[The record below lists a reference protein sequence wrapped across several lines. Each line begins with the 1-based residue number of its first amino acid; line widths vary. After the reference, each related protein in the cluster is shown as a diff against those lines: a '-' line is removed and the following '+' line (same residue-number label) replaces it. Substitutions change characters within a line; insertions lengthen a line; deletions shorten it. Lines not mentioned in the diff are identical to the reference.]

1 MRHSSVSLTDKQL
14 RWVGEYLVDLNG
26 AAAAVRAGYSAKC
39 ARSIAHENLT
49 KPDILAVLRERQSA
63 MAVELQI
70 TRQDV
75 IQGVLAGIEAARVQ
89 QSPAVMIRGYA
100 ELARLLGFY
109 APEVKRVEVS
119 ADGEV
124 EMDRLN
130 SLSDAELLA
139 IVASGGGRIECESG
153 PV

>member
-1 MRHSSVSLTDKQL
+1 MLNPSVYLTDKQQ
-14 RWVGEYLVDLNG
+14 RWVDEYLVDLNG

-63 MAVELQI
+63 MAAELQI

-89 QSPAVMIRGYA
+89 QAPAVMIRGYA

-109 APEVKRVEVS
+109 APEVKRVEVR
-119 ADGEV
+119 AEGEV
-124 EMDRLN
+124 EMDRLAR
-130 SLSDAELLA
+130 LSDAEL
-139 IVASGGGRIECESG
+139 IKMVAAGQAE
-153 PV
+153 PAVP